1 MNNAEVIRGIEMTIE
16 GLTTIKSALGVAE
29 KTTPVEVEEKPV
41 MNAPVEEKKDDSA
54 QQTTG
59 DIPDEKT
66 LGKMK
71 YNEFKKYAAEL
82 GVKCTGTRAE
92 IMKRILALKNGEVP
106 AEEAPV
112 EETPKKVV
120 KKSEDKSDSVST
132 SKRKLAKKVEEPTK
146 DEFDKQA
153 EEIAKET
160 DVADIIDALADVDIK
175 ANEKNYLEKLAEALR
190 KGLLEAEG
198 DDEDESDETETT
210 EEETSDES
218 DEVEESDEDETDDE
232 TDDSEEDDSDEES
245 DYEEDDIESDSYF
258 KQYDP
263 EGVNDPD
270 DMSDK
275 RKDAI
280 LSKMDKIL
288 TDVSEGKLT
297 TDNIESYIE
306 NHATQ
311 DEIDLLGEEYSE
323 DDELELYMELVKR
336 TIDDDGEEHEQSDP
350 YEIGGENFCCGHK
363 LKFMKETG
371 NYYCEQCGTEYE
383 AE

>member
-16 GLTTIKSALGVAE
+16 GLTAIKSALGVAE
-29 KTTPVEVEEKPV
+29 NTAPAKVEEKPV

-92 IMKRILALKNGEVP
+92 IMKRILALKNGEAPV
-106 AEEAPV
+106 EEAPV

-153 EEIAKET
+153 EEIAKDT

-175 ANEKNYLEKLAEALR
+175 ANKTNYLEKLAEALR
-190 KGLLEAEG
+190 KGLLEADG
-198 DDEDESDETETT
+198 DDEDESDETDNT
-210 EEETSDES
+210 EEETSDE
-218 DEVEESDEDETDDE
+218 VEES
-232 TDDSEEDDSDEES
+232 EDDSDETEDDSEEES
-245 DYEEDDIESDSYF
+245 DEEDDIESDSYF

-270 DMSDK
+270 NMSDN

-280 LSKMDKIL
+280 LTKMDKIL
-288 TDVSEGKLT
+288 TDVSEGNLT